1 MLHKTKVVLGQ
12 RLNYAQKE
20 SKTKCVFSGFQILK
34 FYVIRFFFY
43 GTFIYIEEKEN
54 ENKNY
59 YNMYKEKKREK
70 EESMFGTLY
79 RFLRSLLF
87 QYLQQS

>member
-1 MLHKTKVVLGQ
+1 MLLG
-12 RLNYAQKE
+12 
-20 SKTKCVFSGFQILK
+20 
-34 FYVIRFFFY
+34 FFY

-70 EESMFGTLY
+70 EESICGTLY

-87 QYLQQS
+87 Q